1 MQGGPGGGQRVLAGA
16 SPAPYT
22 SHAMIDTNRRTDPTT
37 APRDLERRDF
47 TLELPGRGSVVGI
60 EWNPGGTAG
69 RVGII
74 HGLGDHA
81 RRYGRA
87 VQALV
92 EQGFAVEA
100 LDLPGHGE
108 SYGPRGHVKSWDEYR
123 DAVEAWWARR
133 RDTGD
138 VPSAIVGHSMGSL
151 VALDFALRH
160 PERVSALVLSAPP
173 FEVVLRATM
182 LKVRLAQIVVRVWP
196 GFSQQTTILPS
207 MLSHDPAVIQAHNVD
222 PLVHYTMS
230 ARLFFEFRTVN
241 AAMKESASR
250 LSMPTLVLHGAEDAI
265 SSPQGSERWVGATPS
280 GLAELRLYPG
290 LYHEILNEPEGPKI
304 AGELAEWLKPR
315 IS

>member
-1 MQGGPGGGQRVLAGA
+1 
-16 SPAPYT
+16 
-22 SHAMIDTNRRTDPTT
+22 MIDANKRPDPTY
-37 APRDLERRDF
+37 APPSVERRDF
-47 TLELPGRGSVVGI
+47 TLDLPGRGSVVGI

-87 VQALV
+87 VHALV
-92 EQGFAVEA
+92 GQGFAVEA

-108 SYGPRGHVKSWDEYR
+108 SYGPRGHVESWNDYR
-123 DAVEAWWARR
+123 DTMESWWARR
-133 RDTGD
+133 RDSGD
-138 VPSAIVGHSMGSL
+138 APSAFVGHSMGSL

-160 PERVSALVLSAPP
+160 PERVRALVLSAPP

-182 LKVRLAQIVVRVWP
+182 LKVRLAQLIVRLWP

-207 MLSHDPAVIQAHNVD
+207 MLSHDPDVVRAHNED

-230 ARLFFEFRTVN
+230 ARLFFEFRAVN
-241 AAMKESASR
+241 AALKESASR
-250 LSMPTLVLHGAEDAI
+250 LSVPTLVLHGAEDI
-265 SSPQGSERWVGATPS
+265 VSSPRGSERWVGTAPA

-290 LYHEILNEPEGPKI
+290 LYHEILNEPAGPAI
-304 AGELAEWLKPR
+304 AGEIADWLQPR
-315 IS
+315 TS

>member
-1 MQGGPGGGQRVLAGA
+1 MPP
-16 SPAPYT
+16 SPYSFEDMTEA
-22 SHAMIDTNRRTDPTT
+22 NRRTDPTY
-37 APRDLERRDF
+37 PPDELERRDF
-47 TLELPGRGSVVGI
+47 TLELPGRGSVAGI

-87 VQALV
+87 VRALAG
-92 EQGFAVEA
+92 QGFAVEA

-108 SYGPRGHVKSWDEYR
+108 SYGPRGHVESWSDYR

-133 RDTGD
+133 RDGGD
-138 VPSAIVGHSMGSL
+138 APSAFVGHSMGSL

-160 PERVSALVLSAPP
+160 PERVRALVLSAPP

-182 LKVRLAQIVVRVWP
+182 LKVRLAQLIVRAWP

-207 MLSHDPAVIQAHNVD
+207 MLSHDPAVVQAHNED

-230 ARLFFEFRTVN
+230 ARLFFEFRTMN
-241 AAMKESASR
+241 AALKESASR
-250 LSMPTLVLHGAEDAI
+250 LSMPTLVLHGAEDVV
-265 SSPQGSERWVGATPS
+265 SSPLGSERWVRTTPA

-304 AGELAEWLKPR
+304 AGEIADWLQAR

>member
-1 MQGGPGGGQRVLAGA
+1 MSEAICR
-16 SPAPYT
+16 
-22 SHAMIDTNRRTDPTT
+22 IDPTY
-37 APRDLERRDF
+37 APDEVERRDF
-47 TLELPGRGSVVGI
+47 TLDLPGRGSIVGI
-60 EWNPGGTAG
+60 EWNPEGAAG

-92 EQGFAVEA
+92 GRGFAVEA

-108 SYGPRGHVKSWDEYR
+108 SYGPRGHVESWDDYR

-133 RDTGD
+133 RGNGD
-138 VPSAIVGHSMGSL
+138 APSAFVGHSMGSL
-151 VALDFALRH
+151 IALDFALRH
-160 PERVSALVLSAPP
+160 PERVRALVLSAPP

-207 MLSHDPAVIQAHNVD
+207 MLSHDPAVIRAHNED

-230 ARLFFEFRTVN
+230 ARLFFEFN
-241 AAMKESASR
+241 AANAALKEAAPR
-250 LSMPTLVLHGAEDAI
+250 LSMPTLVLHGAGDVV
-265 SSPQGSERWVGATPS
+265 SSPLGSERWVRTTPA

-290 LYHEILNEPEGPKI
+290 LYHEILNEPEGPTI
-304 AGELAEWLKPR
+304 AGEIAAWLQPR